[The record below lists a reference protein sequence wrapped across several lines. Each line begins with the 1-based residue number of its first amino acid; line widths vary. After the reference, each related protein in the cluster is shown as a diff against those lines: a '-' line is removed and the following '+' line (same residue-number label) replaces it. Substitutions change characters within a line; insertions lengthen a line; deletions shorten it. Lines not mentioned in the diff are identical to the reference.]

1 MLRQHLLLPVIIIFL
16 GSGMKLRGDVGRF
29 HALAEKKEHKS
40 GLLKND
46 SSMLCSMQQK
56 D

>member
-1 MLRQHLLLPVIIIFL
+1 M
-16 GSGMKLRGDVGRF
+16 GRF

-46 SSMLCSMQQK
+46 SSILCSMQQK
-56 D
+56 DLKSESGSCKCGYVDDDELMVS